1 MTEDAHLR
9 CNRVPTPEYLKAWPD
24 VTNRCPP
31 TKRESPSAACV
42 SEKHT
47 QSQRTSFNSA
57 FIPLSRAGIW
67 TLAFLHRNQKGVGL
81 VWHAVLDRC
90 CPYEEVGCFPFFP
103 LPLLE
108 FCNET
113 SAFCFNS
120 PISGL
125 STSSCHVAHSPSHST
140 TNEDSTTLA
149 FTTISHPIDKDKAS
163 VSTRTSAFE
172 SPHSGRVSV
181 RLNPNKH
188 VSGTLFSIGKWVF

>member
-125 STSSCHVAHSPSHST
+125 STSSCQVAPIRQAASLPT
-140 TNEDSTTLA
+140 KTLRPWLLPP
-149 FTTISHPIDKDKAS
+149 FRIR
-163 VSTRTSAFE
+163 STRTK
-172 SPHSGRVSV
+172 HQC
-181 RLNPNKH
+181 RLALPLSNRP
-188 VSGTLFSIGKWVF
+188 IQEE